1 MWLAVT
7 VMVSVNLARSSA
19 TSAVMILVVLAMRM
33 HRPASFSNNI
43 SPLSA
48 SIRIAAAA
56 DSCTAS
62 ARQGSSASS
71 IAQAAQAVCPDG
83 NERNSSDDTPSAT
96 SWFLRLLPAFHHG
109 VK

>member
-56 DSCTAS
+56 DNCTAS

-71 IAQAAQAVCPDG
+71 IVRVSSAPHSFFHMVSPRIPSYAGAVCP
-83 NERNSSDDTPSAT
+83 
-96 SWFLRLLPAFHHG
+96 
-109 VK
+109 

>member
-62 ARQGSSASS
+62 ARQGSSSS
-71 IAQAAQAVCPDG
+71 SAPHSFFHMVSPRIPSYAGAVCP
-83 NERNSSDDTPSAT
+83 
-96 SWFLRLLPAFHHG
+96 
-109 VK
+109 